1 MCPLVR
7 CLEGPDNPAMTATPS
22 RRAILGGLAS
32 LAGTA
37 AFGAA
42 PDTSPRPVPRGI
54 PLPARP
60 KISIGE
66 RLVRDARLSGD
77 VGFALAD
84 TRSGE
89 VLEARLGE
97 TPLPPASTLKTI
109 TALYA
114 MKKLGTAHRFGTEVL
129 VTGPIRHGK
138 MTGDLILSGDGD
150 PTLDTDRLAELAVQ
164 IREAG
169 ITEVEGRF
177 LLWADALPRNDR
189 IDEDQPEHVGYNP
202 SYGGLNLNFN
212 RVHFEW
218 ERIQDE
224 NYSVTMEARARRFS
238 PSTSVASMSI
248 IDRKTPVFDHWTNGH
263 ADNWSVARFAL
274 GHRGARWLPVRYPAL
289 YAGDVFR
296 TLARSN
302 GIILKPPAVT
312 PIAPVGAAVIAR
324 VESEPLVP
332 LLTDM
337 LRYSTN
343 LTAEIAGLTASRLTG
358 PLTGLSHSARR
369 MSAFATLQG
378 TQHAMFRDHSG
389 LGYGSAL
396 TPLDMV
402 RVLGAHPELAPM
414 LKNVDLSLD
423 KSRPTPDGVRVRAK
437 TGTLNFVSSLA
448 GFIDAGERRLA
459 FAFFSADTERRDAI
473 PPEQRERPPGVKGWG
488 NRSRRLQKELL
499 RNWAQVFV

>member
-1 MCPLVR
+1 
-7 CLEGPDNPAMTATPS
+7 MTAAPS

-37 AFGAA
+37 ALGAA
-42 PDTSPRPVPRGI
+42 PEASPRPQPRGVPI
-54 PLPARP
+54 AARP
-60 KISIGE
+60 KVSIGE
-66 RLVRDARLSGD
+66 RLVREAGLTGE

-84 TRSGE
+84 TRTGK
-89 VLEARLGE
+89 VLEARLGD
-97 TPLPPASTLKTI
+97 TPQPPASTLKAI

-129 VTGPIRHGK
+129 VTGPIRHGRL
-138 MTGDLILSGDGD
+138 TGDLILAGDGD
-150 PTLDTDRLAELAVQ
+150 PTLDTDRLADLAVQ
-164 IREAG
+164 MREAG
-169 ITEVEGRF
+169 LTEVDGRF
-177 LLWADALPRNDR
+177 LLWADALPRDDR
-189 IDEDQPEHVGYNP
+189 IDTDQPEHVGYNP

-218 ERIQDE
+218 ERIQDD

-238 PSTSVASMSI
+238 PSTSIASMSI
-248 IDRKTPVFDHWTNGH
+248 VDRKSPVFDHWTNGH

-274 GHRGARWLPVRYPAL
+274 GKRGARWLPVRYPAL

-312 PIAPVGAAVIAR
+312 PIAPVEAGVLAR

-332 LLTDM
+332 LLADM

-343 LTAEIAGLTASRLTG
+343 LTAEVAGLTASRTTG
-358 PLTGLSHSARR
+358 PLSGLTHSARR
-369 MSAFATLQG
+369 MTAFATLQG
-378 TQHAMFRDHSG
+378 AENSVFRDHSG
-389 LGYGSAL
+389 LGYASSM

-402 RVLGAHPELAPM
+402 RVLGAQPQLAPM
-414 LKNVDLSLD
+414 LKDVNLAAG
-423 KSRPTPDGVRVRAK
+423 KSHQAPKGVRVRAK

-459 FAFFSADTERRDAI
+459 FAVLTADTERRDAI

-488 NRSRRLQKELL
+488 NRSRRLQKDLL
-499 RNWAQVFV
+499 RNWAQTFV